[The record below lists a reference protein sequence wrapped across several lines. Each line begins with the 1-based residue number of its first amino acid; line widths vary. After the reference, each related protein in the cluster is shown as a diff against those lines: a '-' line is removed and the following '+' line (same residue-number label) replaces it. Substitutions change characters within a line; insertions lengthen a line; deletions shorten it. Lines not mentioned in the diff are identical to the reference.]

1 MAIEGGNPGTE
12 SGLQATRAPSPRF
25 IQYNLLDGSA
35 VSVNFHE
42 MMGVSS
48 RTQRPDLLT
57 RLTS

>member
-1 MAIEGGNPGTE
+1 
-12 SGLQATRAPSPRF
+12 
-25 IQYNLLDGSA
+25 
-35 VSVNFHE
+35 VSDNFHE

>member
-1 MAIEGGNPGTE
+1 
-12 SGLQATRAPSPRF
+12 
-25 IQYNLLDGSA
+25 